1 MEQCGVFMLV
11 LSSHALLPGKSCSI
25 NEGIMQVEKLVKNA
39 SEGKPR
45 EAIFFP
51 VEGGL
56 FTGKT
61 RRGHEMRVQLV
72 KMAEVARTFCADPTK
87 TPVAAGK
94 AITLDFSGADQLV
107 ARDCV
112 VSESC
117 ILGLRAAAKALLRC
131 TVKQLRQIIAPE
143 DDMLF
148 ILPTVSAL
156 EAEQQCHL
164 HKPEGSSN
172 LVLEM
177 LTLDDLHLVEQ
188 QAVNLNYPN
197 AKDLLKNVHQTLA
210 EWMTDAQD
218 YIGICVPRGV
228 GIMRQQIG
236 LADFDCSPQPVS
248 PLTYVQS
255 RYVIRN
261 AVISEGFTGEAMDV
275 LLDARDMVIHIRA
288 MMGLPSLVALASTL
302 LIAHMRKLGV
312 LVGSQCGSYCP
323 WRWLNPRILSI
334 SDRLDLAPCDDGGV
348 QVMLQPLVQMEA
360 IRNVLAAGD
369 PHDLQQIVRDIQDAQ
384 LFPCTS
390 SLAGD
395 PLEKMIAVGLA
406 AKMRLLTAGI
416 TKSPHRD
423 NLYSLEDILPKAHCP
438 SQLDKHKLQLSVIET
453 WLETS
458 T

>member
-1 MEQCGVFMLV
+1 
-11 LSSHALLPGKSCSI
+11 
-25 NEGIMQVEKLVKNA
+25 MQVEKLVKNA

-51 VEGGL
+51 VE
-56 FTGKT
+56 GKT

-312 LVGSQCGSYCP
+312 LVGSQCG
-323 WRWLNPRILSI
+323 
-334 SDRLDLAPCDDGGV
+334 
-348 QVMLQPLVQMEA
+348 
-360 IRNVLAAGD
+360 GD

-416 TKSPHRD
+416 TKVMLSSRD
-423 NLYSLEDILPKAHCP
+423 MC
-438 SQLDKHKLQLSVIET
+438 HKCVEQLQLGLAGISA
-453 WLETS
+453 
-458 T
+458 